1 MFCNRVYYGNI
12 IFAALGFNRV
22 PTSVLL
28 LELGKKIKKT
38 LFLVSDGSESHQKSR
53 YLFILDISYNCLK
66 PVWKAV
72 AILFFC
78 LAVSRCL
85 GQSAPTCAISNP
97 NSSFEVPLVKGS
109 SSEMVDAN
117 KVQGWRTT
125 DSKSQIEIWS
135 AGALDPLTQKTVPAF
150 VGNQFIELNA
160 GSAAKLYQDF
170 STPSPTVFTVHF
182 AHRGRTGVDACRVY
196 AGRPDAPATKV
207 IDAADGNSAWG
218 VYDASYMVPEG
229 QTVTRFTFE
238 AMSSA
243 AKDLQVGN
251 FLDDITITANNGIMG
266 GDQLT
271 VSCLSSEV
279 KIPVGGI
286 GTWLKDPHNPSET
299 VANLA
304 SNGVNNITTIMGFKA
319 PGVYRYTWK
328 TAYCASALSITVTGG
343 GIAKPYVRVAAPIR
357 FGGVMQLTTDEVPR
371 ANYQWK
377 GPNGFVSDQRS
388 PVVDNNANP
397 KLSGVYTLVVFRDGC
412 ESPPASINVMINSY
426 QPDTVA
432 NSLNSL
438 SNTSVEL
445 SPGGIAGQPLSQN
458 LADASPAK
466 SISAQATDN
475 SDLKEVLPAT
485 SAMGSVSP
493 TQGKST
499 HRAKPANQLGL
510 ADSKPVLESR
520 KPVDGYYKKQI
531 LADAVPGGQAPLRE
545 ADIMYAKRIWR
556 EIDLREKI
564 NHVLCAPK
572 ARLIDVILDAVNAG
586 ELTAYDPAGNN
597 KDDLNGDGFSVVLT
611 PQQVMD
617 RLVDSVLVP
626 LLDKEGN
633 SIGSQM
639 KSGEFNPDSVIK
651 FRIKED
657 WIFDKQR
664 SVFEP
669 KIIGIAPMVR
679 IEAAGQFLDDQPAF
693 WIYFPQ
699 ARSVF
704 AKKAIAQRKNDAT
717 HLSFDDLFMK
727 RIFSSYIVKVSNV
740 EDLYIKHYARGIER
754 IRESERIKKE
764 LMDYEHDLWSY

>member
-1 MFCNRVYYGNI
+1 M
-12 IFAALGFNRV
+12 
-22 PTSVLL
+22 
-28 LELGKKIKKT
+28 
-38 LFLVSDGSESHQKSR
+38 
-53 YLFILDISYNCLK
+53 
-66 PVWKAV
+66 WKAA

-85 GQSAPTCAISNP
+85 GQSASTCAIANQ
-97 NSSFEVPLVKGS
+97 NSSFEAPLVKVS

-135 AGALDPLTQKTVPAF
+135 SGALDPLTQKTVPAF
-150 VGNQFIELNA
+150 GGNQFIELNA
-160 GSAAKLYQDF
+160 NSTAKLYQDF

-182 AHRGRTGVDACRVY
+182 AHRGRTGVDACRLY
-196 AGRPDAPATKV
+196 AGSPDAPATKV
-207 IDAADGNSAWG
+207 IDAADGNAAWG

-243 AKDLQVGN
+243 AKNLQVGN

-266 GDQLT
+266 SNQLR
-271 VSCLSSEV
+271 VSCLSSQVE
-279 KIPVGGI
+279 IPVGGI
-286 GTWLKDPHNPSET
+286 GTWVKDPHNPSET

-319 PGVYRYTWK
+319 PGVYRYIWK
-328 TAYCASALSITVTGG
+328 TAYCASALSITVTDGG
-343 GIAKPYVRVAAPIR
+343 LAKPYVRVASPIR
-357 FGGVMQLTTDEVPR
+357 FGGVMQLTTDDVPR

-397 KLSGVYTLVVFRDGC
+397 KLSGVYTLVVSKDGC

-426 QPDTVA
+426 QPDTPA
-432 NSLNSL
+432 NGLDSL
-438 SNTSVEL
+438 SNTSSEL
-445 SPGGIAGQPLSQN
+445 SPGGTLGQLPLQN
-458 LADASPAK
+458 LTDVSNAK
-466 SISAQATDN
+466 STSARVADN
-475 SDLKEVLPAT
+475 PDLKEVLPT
-485 SAMGSVSP
+485 HSALGAVSP
-493 TQGKST
+493 TPVKSNYKA
-499 HRAKPANQLGL
+499 RSVSRLEIAEL
-510 ADSKPVLESR
+510 KPVLESQ
-520 KPVDGYYKKQI
+520 KPVDGYQKKQM
-531 LADAVPGGQAPLRE
+531 LADAIPNGQAPLRE
-545 ADIMYAKRIWR
+545 ADVMYSKRIWR

-564 NHVLCAPK
+564 NRVLCAPK

-586 ELTAYDPAGNN
+586 QLIAYDPTGN
-597 KDDLNGDGFSVVLT
+597 KADLNGDEFSVALT

-626 LLDKEGN
+626 ILDKEGN
-633 SIGSQM
+633 TIGSQM
-639 KSGEFNPDSVIK
+639 KPGAFNPDSVIK

-669 KIIGIAPMVR
+669 KIIGLAPMVR
-679 IEAAGQFLDDQPAF
+679 IEVAGQMLDDQPAF
-693 WIYFPQ
+693 WIYFQQ
-699 ARSVF
+699 ARPIF
-704 AKKAIAQRKNDAT
+704 AKQAIAQRKNDAT
-717 HLSFDDLFMK
+717 RLSFDDLFMK
-727 RIFSSYIVKVSNV
+727 RIFSSYIVKVSNI
-740 EDLYIKHYARGIER
+740 EDLRIKDYTNGIER